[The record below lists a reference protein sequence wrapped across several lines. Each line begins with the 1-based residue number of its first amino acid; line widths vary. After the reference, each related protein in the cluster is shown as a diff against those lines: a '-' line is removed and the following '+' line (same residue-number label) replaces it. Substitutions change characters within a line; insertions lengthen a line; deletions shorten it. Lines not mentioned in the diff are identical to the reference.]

1 LVRGVGEIAT
11 RPSPR
16 SCLRGEEAH
25 LLYSIATKL
34 RFHEVVDT
42 PNWVV
47 KTAIPPDFFPR

>member
-1 LVRGVGEIAT
+1 
-11 RPSPR
+11 
-16 SCLRGEEAH
+16 